1 MSAPPRVIVVGAG
14 IGGLVAAVRL
24 ARAGARVL
32 LLEQGPA
39 LGGKMGEVRDAG
51 FRWDTGP
58 SVVTMRHVLAATY
71 EAAGSRLEDELEL
84 VPVDPLTSYRW
95 EDGTRLDLRADPDA
109 TLEAIRAIEPRDVDG
124 WQRYLAHVAELHRI
138 AGELFMYGDP
148 PTPRTFL
155 RIGPRDA
162 RTLAPWRTM
171 GAVIDDHLQSPY
183 LRQLAGRFA
192 TYVGASPFRAPAAL
206 NVIAHVE
213 LAGGVWYPRGGIY
226 AIARSLGDL
235 AQRAGVEVRT
245 GARVERILV
254 EGGRAVGVAIE
265 GGGIERADGVIA
277 NVDATLVARDLLPAG
292 TVSRWRRRRMERAE
306 PSLSG
311 FILLLGTRT
320 GAEPLGH
327 HTICFS
333 SDYRAEFRALFG
345 EGRTAAEP
353 TVYLAATS
361 ATDPGHAP
369 AGHEN
374 PFVLV
379 NAPALVPG
387 RPWDEAAI
395 AAERAR
401 VLDRLGRFGLDPRGR
416 IVAERTITPAD
427 LAERTGSWRGALY
440 GRSSNALLAAV
451 ERAPNASR
459 EVRGLWLAGGS
470 AHPGGG
476 VPMVMLS
483 GGRAATLAAR
493 ELGLTR

>member
-1 MSAPPRVIVVGAG
+1 M
-14 IGGLVAAVRL
+14 AAIRL

-39 LGGKMGEVRDAG
+39 VGGKMGEVHADG

-58 SVVTMRHVLAATY
+58 SVVTMRHVLEATY
-71 EAAGSRLEDELEL
+71 AAAGTRLADELEL

-95 EDGTRLDLRADPDA
+95 DDGTWLDLRADEEA
-109 TLEAIRAIEPRDVDG
+109 TLAAIRAIEPRDVDG
-124 WQRYLAHVAELHRI
+124 WRRYLARVAELHRI

-171 GAVIDDHLQSPY
+171 ASVIDEHLRSPY
-183 LRQLAGRFA
+183 LRQVAARFA
-192 TYVGASPFRAPAAL
+192 TYVGASPYRAPAAL

-213 LAGGVWYPRGGIY
+213 LAGGVWYPRGGIH
-226 AIARSLGDL
+226 AIARSLGGL
-235 AQRAGVEVRT
+235 AAGLGVEVRT
-245 GARVERILV
+245 GTRVERILV
-254 EGGRAVGVAIE
+254 DGGRATGVVLA
-265 GGGIERADGVIA
+265 GGATERADGVVA
-277 NVDATLVARDLLPAG
+277 NVDATLVARDLLPPG
-292 TVSRWRRRRMERAE
+292 TVPRRRLARMLRAE

-311 FILLLGTRT
+311 FILLLGTRA

-345 EGRTAAEP
+345 DARMADEP
-353 TVYLAATS
+353 TVYLAMTA
-361 ATDPGHAP
+361 ATDPDHAP
-369 AGHEN
+369 TGHEN

-379 NAPALVPG
+379 NAPAIVPG
-387 RPWDEAAI
+387 RPWDATAI
-395 AAERAR
+395 ARERER
-401 VLDRLGRFGLDPRGR
+401 VLDRLARFGLDPRDR
-416 IVAERTITPAD
+416 IVTERAITPAD
-427 LAERTGSWRGALY
+427 LAERTGAWRGALY
-440 GRSSNALLAAV
+440 GRSSNAHLAAV
-451 ERAPNASR
+451 ERAPNAAR
-459 EVRGLWLAGGS
+459 EVGRLWLAGGS

-483 GGRAATLAAR
+483 GGRAATLAAA
-493 ELGLTR
+493 ELGLAPA